1 MVVSLKASEGKKQ
14 FQFPFQ
20 LIKKKKKKKGG
31 LQPPTLCEATAL
43 PKL

>member
-20 LIKKKKKKKGG
+20 LIKKKKKKGG